1 MMTNKLAGWK
11 FSRAFWVA
19 NLVELL
25 ERAAYYGFFIAV
37 TLYLT
42 DIVGYS
48 DIESGWI
55 AGIFA
60 AGLYFLPTFSGA
72 LADRMGFRKA
82 IILAFSLLTIGY
94 FSLGAFPYKMAV
106 IPAFIIIMVGGS
118 FIKSVISGTVAKE
131 SNSENRAR
139 AYSIF
144 YWMVNIGAFA
154 GKTFAYPIR
163 LELGVVYIQYY
174 SAALAFLALITVFI
188 FYKSSNTAGQGK
200 SMRETWNAFVKV
212 CSNARLIWLIVIVT
226 GFWMIQHQLYAS
238 MPKFVIR
245 MVGPEASPEWIANV
259 NPFVVVITV
268 LFVTELGK
276 RISALT
282 SISIGMFLI
291 PISAFL
297 MSLGPWLMGI
307 TGSEVSILGLIMS
320 PITIMMILGI
330 VFQALGESFISPR
343 FLEYFSLQSP
353 KGEEGLY
360 LGFSHLHSF
369 LANLLGFISS
379 GYLLEKYCPKLP
391 DTVTEAER
399 MAAYSQAHYI
409 WYYYAVVGVIAAI
422 ALVVYARITKK
433 IDKAKEKAV

>member
-1 MMTNKLAGWK
+1 MTTNKISGWK
-11 FSRAFWVA
+11 FPKAFWVA

-42 DIVGYS
+42 DVVGYT
-48 DIESGWI
+48 DIQSGWI
-55 AGIFA
+55 AGVFA

-72 LADRMGFRKA
+72 LADKIGFRSA

-94 FSLGAFPYKMAV
+94 FSLGALPYKSTV
-106 IPAFIIIMVGGS
+106 IPALMIIMVGGS

-131 SNSENRAR
+131 SNADNRAR

-144 YWMVNIGAFA
+144 YWMVNIGAFS
-154 GKTFAYPIR
+154 GKMFAYPIR
-163 LELGVVYIQYY
+163 MELGVLYIQYY
-174 SAALAFLALITVFI
+174 SAALSLLALIAVFL
-188 FYKSSNTAGQGK
+188 FYKSSNTAGKGK
-200 SMRETWNAFVKV
+200 TLKETWNAFLKV
-212 CSNARLIWLIVIVT
+212 CSNARLIWLIIIVT

-276 RISALT
+276 RITALT

-291 PISAFL
+291 PISAFI

-307 TGSEVSILGLIMS
+307 SGNEISILGLIMS
-320 PITIMMILGI
+320 PITVMMIIGI

-391 DTVTEAER
+391 ETATQAER
-399 MAAYSQAHYI
+399 LAAYGQAHYI
-409 WYYYAVVGVIAAI
+409 WYYYAVVGVVAAV
-422 ALVVYARITKK
+422 ALVVYARVTKK
-433 IDKAKEKAV
+433 NDAKG

>member
-1 MMTNKLAGWK
+1 MTTNKLSGWK
-11 FSRAFWVA
+11 FPKAFWVA

-42 DIVGYS
+42 DVVGYT
-48 DIESGWI
+48 DIQSGWI
-55 AGIFA
+55 AGVFA

-72 LADRMGFRKA
+72 LADKIGFRSA
-82 IILAFSLLTIGY
+82 IILAFTLLTIGY
-94 FSLGAFPYKMAV
+94 FSLGALPYKSTV
-106 IPAFIIIMVGGS
+106 IPALMIIMVGGS

-131 SNSENRAR
+131 SNADNRAR

-144 YWMVNIGAFA
+144 YWMVNIGAFS
-154 GKTFAYPIR
+154 GKMFAYPIR
-163 LELGVVYIQYY
+163 MELGVLYIQYY
-174 SAALAFLALITVFI
+174 SAALSLLALIGVFL

-200 SMRETWNAFVKV
+200 TLKQTWNAFLKV
-212 CSNARLIWLIVIVT
+212 CSNARLIWLIIIVT

-276 RISALT
+276 RITALT

-291 PISAFL
+291 PMSAFL
-297 MSLGPWLMGI
+297 MSLGPWLMNI
-307 TGSEVSILGLIMS
+307 TGNEITVLGLIMS
-320 PITIMMILGI
+320 PITVMMILGI

-391 DTVTEAER
+391 ETVTQAER
-399 MAAYSQAHYI
+399 AAAYGQAHYI
-409 WYYYAVVGVIAAI
+409 WYYYAVVGVVAAV

-433 IDKAKEKAV
+433 IDAKG

>member
-1 MMTNKLAGWK
+1 MTTNKISGWK
-11 FSRAFWVA
+11 FPKAFWVA

-42 DIVGYS
+42 DVVGYT
-48 DIESGWI
+48 DIQSGWI
-55 AGIFA
+55 AGVFA

-72 LADRMGFRKA
+72 LADKIGFRSA

-94 FSLGAFPYKMAV
+94 FSLGALPYKSTV
-106 IPAFIIIMVGGS
+106 IPALMIIMVGGS

-131 SNSENRAR
+131 SNADNRAR

-144 YWMVNIGAFA
+144 YWMVNIGAFS
-154 GKTFAYPIR
+154 GKMFAYPIR
-163 LELGVVYIQYY
+163 MELGVLYIQYY
-174 SAALAFLALITVFI
+174 SAALSLLALIAVFL
-188 FYKSSNTAGQGK
+188 FYKSSNTAGKGK
-200 SMRETWNAFVKV
+200 TLKETWNAFLKV
-212 CSNARLIWLIVIVT
+212 CSNARLIWLIIIVT

-276 RISALT
+276 RITALT

-291 PISAFL
+291 PMSAFL
-297 MSLGPWLMGI
+297 MSLGPWLMNI
-307 TGSEVSILGLIMS
+307 TGNEITILGLIMS
-320 PITIMMILGI
+320 PITVMMIIGI

-391 DTVTEAER
+391 ETATQAER
-399 MAAYSQAHYI
+399 LAAYGQAHYI
-409 WYYYAVVGVIAAI
+409 WYYYAVVGVVAAV
-422 ALVVYARITKK
+422 ALVVYARVTKK
-433 IDKAKEKAV
+433 IDAKG

>member
-1 MMTNKLAGWK
+1 MTSTNKLSGWRFPK
-11 FSRAFWVA
+11 AFWVA

-42 DIVGYS
+42 DVVGYT
-48 DIESGWI
+48 DIQSGWI
-55 AGIFA
+55 AGFFA

-72 LADRMGFRKA
+72 LADKIGFRSA

-94 FSLGAFPYKMAV
+94 FSLGALPYKSTV
-106 IPAFIIIMVGGS
+106 IPALMIIMVGGS

-131 SNSENRAR
+131 SNADNRAR

-144 YWMVNIGAFA
+144 YWMVNIGAFS
-154 GKTFAYPIR
+154 GKMFAYPIR
-163 LELGVVYIQYY
+163 MDLGVLYIQYY
-174 SAALAFLALITVFI
+174 SAALSFLALIAVFL
-188 FYKSSNTAGQGK
+188 FYRSSNTAGQGK
-200 SMRETWNAFVKV
+200 TLKETWNAFLKV
-212 CSNARLIWLIVIVT
+212 CQNARLIWLIIIVT

-276 RISALT
+276 RITALT

-291 PISAFL
+291 PISAFI

-307 TGSEVSILGLIMS
+307 TGNEVTVLGLIMS
-320 PITIMMILGI
+320 PITVMMILGI
-330 VFQALGESFISPR
+330 VFQALGETFISPR

-391 DTVTEAER
+391 ETVTQAEPA
-399 MAAYSQAHYI
+399 AAYAHAHYI
-409 WYYYAVVGVIAAI
+409 WYYYAVVGVVAAV

-433 IDKAKEKAV
+433 IDAKA

>member
-1 MMTNKLAGWK
+1 MTTNKISGWK
-11 FSRAFWVA
+11 FPKAFWVA

-42 DIVGYS
+42 DVVGYT
-48 DIESGWI
+48 DIQSGWI
-55 AGIFA
+55 AGVFA

-72 LADRMGFRKA
+72 LADKIGFRSA

-94 FSLGAFPYKMAV
+94 FSLGALPYKSTV
-106 IPAFIIIMVGGS
+106 IPALMIIMVGGS

-131 SNSENRAR
+131 SNADNRAR

-144 YWMVNIGAFA
+144 YWMVNIGAFS
-154 GKTFAYPIR
+154 GKMFAYPIR
-163 LELGVVYIQYY
+163 MELGVLYIQYY
-174 SAALAFLALITVFI
+174 SAALSLLALIAVFL
-188 FYKSSNTAGQGK
+188 FYKSSNTAGKGK
-200 SMRETWNAFVKV
+200 TLKETWNAFLKV
-212 CSNARLIWLIVIVT
+212 CSNARLIWLIIIVT

-276 RISALT
+276 RITALT

-291 PISAFL
+291 PMSAFL
-297 MSLGPWLMGI
+297 MSLGPWLMNI
-307 TGSEVSILGLIMS
+307 TGNEITILGLIIS
-320 PITIMMILGI
+320 PITVMMIIGI

-391 DTVTEAER
+391 ETATQAER
-399 MAAYSQAHYI
+399 LAAYGQAHYI
-409 WYYYAVVGVIAAI
+409 WYYYAVVGVVAAV
-422 ALVVYARITKK
+422 ALVVYARVTKK
-433 IDKAKEKAV
+433 NDAKG

>member
-1 MMTNKLAGWK
+1 MTQSQKLAGWK
-11 FSRAFWVA
+11 FSKAFWVA
-19 NLVELL
+19 NLVELF

-42 DIVGYS
+42 DVVGFT
-48 DIESGWI
+48 DIQSGWI

-72 LADRMGFRKA
+72 LADKIGFRSA

-94 FSLGAFPYKMAV
+94 FFLGALPYKATV
-106 IPAFIIIMVGGS
+106 PATLLIIMVGGS
-118 FIKSVISGTVAKE
+118 FIKSVISGTVARE
-131 SNSENRAR
+131 SNAENRAR

-144 YWMVNIGAFA
+144 YWMVNIGAFS
-154 GKTFAYPIR
+154 GKMFAYPIR
-163 LELGVVYIQYY
+163 MELGVVYIQYY
-174 SAALAFLALITVFI
+174 SAALSLLALITVFI

-200 SMRETWNAFVKV
+200 TLKETWQAFLKV
-212 CSNARLIWLIVIVT
+212 CSNARLVWLIVIVT
-226 GFWMIQHQLYAS
+226 GFWMVQHQLYAS
-238 MPKFVIR
+238 MPKYVIR

-291 PISAFL
+291 PISALL
-297 MSLGPWLMGI
+297 MSLGPWLMGV
-307 TGSEVSILGLIMS
+307 TGDQISIVGLILS
-320 PITIMMILGI
+320 PITIMMIAGI
-330 VFQALGESFISPR
+330 VFQALGETFISPR

-379 GYLLEKYCPKLP
+379 GYLLERYCPKLP
-391 DTVTEAER
+391 DTATVAER
-399 MAAYSQAHYI
+399 AAAYSHAHYI
-409 WYYYAVVGVIAAI
+409 WYYYAAVGIVAAL
-422 ALVVYARITKK
+422 ALVVYSKVTKK
-433 IDKAKEKAV
+433 VDAMK

>member
-1 MMTNKLAGWK
+1 MTSTNKLSGWRFPK
-11 FSRAFWVA
+11 AFWVA

-42 DIVGYS
+42 DVVGYT
-48 DIESGWI
+48 DIQSGWI
-55 AGIFA
+55 AGFFA

-72 LADRMGFRKA
+72 LADKIGFRSA

-94 FSLGAFPYKMAV
+94 FSLGALPYKSTV
-106 IPAFIIIMVGGS
+106 IPALMIIMVGGS

-131 SNSENRAR
+131 SNADNRAR

-144 YWMVNIGAFA
+144 YWMVNIGAFS
-154 GKTFAYPIR
+154 GKMFAYPIR
-163 LELGVVYIQYY
+163 MELGVLYIQYY
-174 SAALAFLALITVFI
+174 SAALSLLALIGVFL

-200 SMRETWNAFVKV
+200 TLKETWNAFLKV
-212 CSNARLIWLIVIVT
+212 CSNARLIWLIIIVT

-276 RISALT
+276 RITALT

-291 PISAFL
+291 PMSAFL
-297 MSLGPWLMGI
+297 MSLGPWLMNI
-307 TGSEVSILGLIMS
+307 TGNEITVWGLILS
-320 PITIMMILGI
+320 PITVMMILGI

-391 DTVTEAER
+391 ETVTQAER
-399 MAAYSQAHYI
+399 AAAYSQAHYI
-409 WYYYAVVGVIAAI
+409 WYYYAVVGVVAAV

-433 IDKAKEKAV
+433 IDAKG

>member
-1 MMTNKLAGWK
+1 MHTSLAG
-11 FSRAFWVA
+11 V
-19 NLVELL
+19 
-25 ERAAYYGFFIAV
+25 
-37 TLYLT
+37 
-42 DIVGYS
+42 
-48 DIESGWI
+48 
-55 AGIFA
+55 FA

-72 LADRMGFRKA
+72 LADKIGFRSA

-94 FSLGAFPYKMAV
+94 FSLGALPYKSTV
-106 IPAFIIIMVGGS
+106 IPALMIIMVGGS

-131 SNSENRAR
+131 SNADNRAR

-144 YWMVNIGAFA
+144 YWMVNIGAFS
-154 GKTFAYPIR
+154 GKMFAYPIR
-163 LELGVVYIQYY
+163 MELGVLYIQYY
-174 SAALAFLALITVFI
+174 SAALSLLALIAVFL
-188 FYKSSNTAGQGK
+188 FYKSSNTAGKGK
-200 SMRETWNAFVKV
+200 TLKETWNAFLKV
-212 CSNARLIWLIVIVT
+212 CSNARLIWLIIIVT

-276 RISALT
+276 RITALT

-291 PISAFL
+291 PMSAFL
-297 MSLGPWLMGI
+297 MSLGPWLMNI
-307 TGSEVSILGLIMS
+307 TGNEITILGLIMS
-320 PITIMMILGI
+320 PITVMMIIGI

-391 DTVTEAER
+391 ETATQAER
-399 MAAYSQAHYI
+399 LAAYGQAHYI
-409 WYYYAVVGVIAAI
+409 WYYYAVVGVVAAV
-422 ALVVYARITKK
+422 ALVVYARVTKK
-433 IDKAKEKAV
+433 IDAKG

>member
-1 MMTNKLAGWK
+1 MTSTNKLSGWRFPK
-11 FSRAFWVA
+11 AFWVA

-42 DIVGYS
+42 DVVGYT
-48 DIESGWI
+48 DIQSGWI
-55 AGIFA
+55 AGVFA

-72 LADRMGFRKA
+72 LADKIGFRAA
-82 IILAFSLLTIGY
+82 IILAFTLLTIGY
-94 FSLGAFPYKMAV
+94 FSLGILPYKSTV
-106 IPAFIIIMVGGS
+106 IPALLIIMIGGS

-131 SNSENRAR
+131 SNAHNRAR

-144 YWMVNIGAFA
+144 YWMVNIGAFS
-154 GKTFAYPIR
+154 GKMFAYPIR
-163 LELGVVYIQYY
+163 MDLGVVYIQYY
-174 SAALAFLALITVFI
+174 SAALSFLALIAVFL

-200 SMRETWNAFVKV
+200 SLKETWNAFIKV
-212 CSNARLIWLIVIVT
+212 CKNARLVWLIIIVT

-259 NPFVVVITV
+259 NPFVVVLTV

-291 PISAFL
+291 PISAFI
-297 MSLGPWLMGI
+297 MSLGPWLLGI
-307 TGSEVSILGLIMS
+307 TGNDVNVLGLIMS
-320 PITIMMILGI
+320 PITIMMIIGI
-330 VFQALGESFISPR
+330 VFQALGETFISPR

-391 DTVTEAER
+391 ETISQAEKT
-399 MAAYSQAHYI
+399 AAYANAHYI
-409 WYYYAVVGVIAAI
+409 WYYYAVVGVIAAF
-422 ALVVYARITKK
+422 ALVVYARVTKK
-433 IDKAKEKAV
+433 IDAQKEK

>member
-1 MMTNKLAGWK
+1 MTTNKLSGWK
-11 FSRAFWVA
+11 FPKAFWVA

-42 DIVGYS
+42 DVVGYT
-48 DIESGWI
+48 DIQSGWI
-55 AGIFA
+55 AGVFA

-72 LADRMGFRKA
+72 LADKIGFRSA

-94 FSLGAFPYKMAV
+94 FSLGALPYKSTV
-106 IPAFIIIMVGGS
+106 IPALMIIMVGGS

-131 SNSENRAR
+131 SNADNRAR

-144 YWMVNIGAFA
+144 YWMVNIGAFS
-154 GKTFAYPIR
+154 GKMFAYPIR
-163 LELGVVYIQYY
+163 MELGVLYIQYY
-174 SAALAFLALITVFI
+174 SAALSLLALIGVFL

-200 SMRETWNAFVKV
+200 TLKETWNAFLKV
-212 CSNARLIWLIVIVT
+212 CSNARLIWLIIIVT

-276 RISALT
+276 RITALT

-291 PISAFL
+291 PMSAFL
-297 MSLGPWLMGI
+297 MSMGPWLMNI
-307 TGSEVSILGLIMS
+307 TGNEITVLGLIMS
-320 PITIMMILGI
+320 PITVMMILGI

-391 DTVTEAER
+391 ETVTQAER
-399 MAAYSQAHYI
+399 AAAYSQAHYI
-409 WYYYAVVGVIAAI
+409 WYYYAVVGVVAAV

-433 IDKAKEKAV
+433 IDAKG